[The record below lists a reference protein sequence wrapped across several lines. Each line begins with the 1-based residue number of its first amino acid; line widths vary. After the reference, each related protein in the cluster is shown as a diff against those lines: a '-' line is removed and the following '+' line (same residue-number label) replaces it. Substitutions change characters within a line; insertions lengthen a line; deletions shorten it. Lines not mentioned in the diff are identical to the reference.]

1 MRGPFRFFLTALL
14 GLGLAACRPV
24 EEETRVY
31 GAAATS
37 GTSAAPASTSASTP
51 SASAAPAHAGPTWP
65 SIGPTWPS
73 IGPTWRSKLE
83 LAAWLPYWDKARGL
97 ASLRALYGSAREIS
111 PFWYRAQA
119 DGTIKGDTGAGDAA
133 LIAELHQ
140 NGILVLPTIR
150 AEFSLN
156 LSTGANP
163 VDDPVRRAKLV
174 TELAALAQRI
184 DADGL
189 DLDFEGMTEN
199 QRAGFSALARDLGA
213 VLRADRRLLS
223 VTVVSKT
230 SSPGKWSGQRSHD
243 YLELGKAADRLRVM
257 AYDEHWSGGAPG
269 PVASIPF
276 VTQVL
281 DFAVTRVA
289 RDKLVLGVPFYGYD
303 WSSAGGRAKGVVYE
317 EALALAAQMGQT
329 PVYDATQGE
338 AHFQYS
344 ASGATHTVWFSTP
357 KSQAERAKLAS
368 ARGLR
373 GVCAWRLGGEPA
385 AYWDSIK
392 NP

>member
-1 MRGPFRFFLTALL
+1 MRGPIPFLLTALL

-31 GAAATS
+31 GAAAAP
-37 GTSAAPASTSASTP
+37 GTQTAASTAGTTTSASTP
-51 SASAAPAHAGPTWP
+51 GGNAVPAPAATAGPSWP
-65 SIGPTWPS
+65 S
-73 IGPTWRSKLE
+73 RLE

-119 DGTIKGDTGAGDAA
+119 DGTILGDTGAGDAA
-133 LIAELHQ
+133 LIAEMHQ

-150 AEFSLN
+150 AEFAM
-156 LSTGANP
+156 TVTNP
-163 VDDPVRRAKLV
+163 VDDPARRAKLV
-174 TELAALAQRI
+174 GELAALAQRI

-199 QRAGFSALARDLGA
+199 QRAGFSALARDLGVA
-213 VLRADRRLLS
+213 LKADRRLLS
-223 VTVVSKT
+223 VTVVAKT
-230 SSPGKWSGQRSHD
+230 SSPGLWNGQKSHD
-243 YLELGKAADRLRVM
+243 YVELGQAADRLRIM
-257 AYDEHWSGGAPG
+257 AYDEHWAGGQSG

-276 VTQVL
+276 VTRVL
-281 DFAVTRVA
+281 DFAVTVVA

-317 EALALAAQMGQT
+317 EALALAASMGQA

-344 ASGATHTVWFSTP
+344 AAGATHTVWFSTP
-357 KSQAERAKLAS
+357 RSQAERAKLAS